1 MINADRFEL
10 NLSRLQQKKAKNYR
24 TVKKKITHIRSQVI
38 FLLFCIL
45 LHNNQNYVV
54 FFGNFKQ
61 ALN

>member
-1 MINADRFEL
+1 MEAYKQEFID
-10 NLSRLQQKKAKNYR
+10 
-24 TVKKKITHIRSQVI
+24 